1 MYVSIF
7 RCYLNNIYLI
17 CALYYQMMLN
27 SSFRIPVLLVVF
39 AEGIIWCDVYF

>member
-7 RCYLNNIYLI
+7 GCYLNIYLI

-27 SSFRIPVLLVVF
+27 SNFRIPVLLVVF